1 MKKLPGVLLVRVLLM
16 GVLLIALPALAE
28 ESKSGESG
36 GISPIWTWINFL
48 ILVGVLGYLIA
59 KNMGPMLA
67 ARSHKIQEGLAA
79 GERAKADATA
89 RAAAVEAQLKN
100 LGSEIEKL
108 RASAAADREREA
120 DRIARDT
127 ENELAR
133 IEQHAGQEIES
144 AGKAA
149 RLDVRRYAA
158 KLAIELAEQKL
169 RARMSPDVQADLVRN
184 FIGDIANGRAKAQ
197 NT

>member
-1 MKKLPGVLLVRVLLM
+1 MKKLPGVLPMGVLLM
-16 GVLLIALPALAE
+16 GVLLTALPALAE
-28 ESKSGESG
+28 ETKSGESG
-36 GISPIWTWINFL
+36 GLSPIWTWINFI

-67 ARSHKIQEGLAA
+67 ARTHKIQEGLAA
-79 GERAKADATA
+79 GEKAKAEADA
-89 RAAAVEAQLKN
+89 RAAAVDVQLKN
-100 LGSEIEKL
+100 LGGEIEKL
-108 RASAAADREREA
+108 RASAASDREREA
-120 DRIARDT
+120 SRIARDT
-127 ENELAR
+127 ETELAR
-133 IEQHAGQEIES
+133 IETHASQEIES

-169 RARMSPDVQADLVRN
+169 RARMSPDVQASLVRN
-184 FIGDIANGRAKAQ
+184 FIGDIADGRAKAQ